1 MGGEGLQLA
10 SSRILM
16 RADEGDRS
24 TDGDAPLR
32 ITLRGVVVGAL
43 TIAAL
48 FYYLI
53 VFVGHTS
60 GSGSYVRSQF
70 PMVAIMPFVVWL
82 FLNVALKRLW
92 PAAALHRGELLTIFT
107 MLWVVGALPQWGW
120 SDYWIA
126 ILAAPAYM
134 ATPENQWDVLLL
146 PYLPW
151 HVFPESS
158 QRVIETFWMGLE
170 KGALVPWDSWIPV
183 IAKWFAASLAM
194 VVFGICLVVIFHRQW
209 ELAEKLTFPL
219 ALMPLD
225 LTRGFDGPGRMPE
238 LFRSRLFWAGFGV
251 VFLPLLYNICT
262 FFSPGLTTI
271 DVYTTSFPIALPQ
284 PFPGLTIRVLP
295 LVAVTYL
302 CPLDILGSLI
312 LFQLLAVFKL
322 GMIDR
327 VGFSV
332 GSSGQQMT
340 AGDILGMESL
350 GVMFFIAGWSVWL
363 ARGHLR
369 QVWHLARSGEGDV
382 GEVRRY
388 RWALSGLVLSAVYV
402 IGWGI
407 SLGVSPPLAIG
418 AFLLMCVSFLVTT
431 KLIAATGFPYLMPT
445 WPNAKGESF
454 IVDLIGSSSLSTQDV
469 VAFKLFS
476 GNAFFG
482 NIRLPV
488 WPAIPHHLRI
498 FSLRNQPRLVVATIV
513 VAFLVGFVVAVWAS
527 LEVAYEH
534 GGSTHLLLAF
544 TVIYDGTTQLVL
556 NPRILDPGK
565 WGLWLWG
572 LFEAGSLAFLRG
584 RFHWFP
590 LHPLGVAFQ
599 NTAGTST
606 YWFSLFLIW
615 LIKLSLLRYG
625 GVKAYTMA
633 KPFFYGLVIGYVI
646 GVVLSGVV
654 DVIWF
659 PVEGHRV
666 HDW

>member
-1 MGGEGLQLA
+1 
-10 SSRILM
+10 M

-24 TDGDAPLR
+24 ADGDAPLR

-363 ARGHLR
+363 ARSHLR
-369 QVWHLARSGEGDV
+369 RVWRLVRSGEGDRS
-382 GEVRRY
+382 EIRRY
-388 RWALSGLVLSAVYV
+388 RFAVIGLLLSSFYV
-402 IGWGI
+402 IIWAQ
-407 SLGVSPPLAIG
+407 SLGASLPVAAG
-418 AFLLMCVSFLVTT
+418 AYVMMVLTFFVTT
-431 KLIAATGFPYLMPT
+431 KLIAATGFAYLMPS
-445 WPNAKGESF
+445 WPNAKGQIFVTELVGTSQ
-454 IVDLIGSSSLSTQDV
+454 LSAQDV
-469 VAFKLFS
+469 VAFELFTS
-476 GNAFFG
+476 QAFFG
-482 NIRLPV
+482 NIRLPA
-488 WPAIPHHLRI
+488 WPALPHLLRI
-498 FSLRNQPRLVVATIV
+498 FPFEVQPLRVLGAVFI
-513 VAFLVGFVVAVWAS
+513 AFVVGFVVSAWAS
-527 LEVAYEH
+527 LEMAYDK
-534 GGSTHLLLAF
+534 GGANYLMDAFNVYDKITHLLH
-544 TVIYDGTTQLVL
+544 
-556 NPRILDPGK
+556 NPVSSEIGR
-565 WGLWLWG
+565 WALWLVG
-572 LFEAGSLAFLRG
+572 FGEATVLAVLRA

-590 LHPLGVAFQ
+590 LHPIGLAFQ
-599 NTAGTST
+599 HTSGTSI
-606 YWFSLFLIW
+606 YWFSLFLVW
-615 LIKLSLLRYG
+615 SVKLTLLRYG
-625 GVKAYTMA
+625 GIRAYRA
-633 KPFFYGLVIGYVI
+633 GKPLFFGLGIGYVL
-646 GVVLSGVV
+646 GVVLSGIV
-654 DVIWF
+654 DIIWF
-659 PVEGHRV
+659 PSAGHSV
-666 HDW
+666 HNW